1 MWLFSGY
8 IFIQLVL
15 GISSQ
20 ECRTSNN
27 KDVKWYQT
35 NKPCIFP
42 FKHGE
47 KTHNTC
53 ADLLLSGKVRTNMCA
68 TKVDNKGVIKGTGK
82 CGPNCPQ
89 ECITTFDNQGNTKFF
104 ETNKPCIFP
113 FKNRGTGEEF
123 NGCAD
128 IASFKNVCATKVDGL
143 GNARRI
149 GTCGNGCPRHG
160 SQPARSPSEPSPPK
174 KEELTRSNYD
184 SFRTTLKYEGAGKN
198 SGQYLWID
206 DDEDNCGQAASKF
219 QHH

>member
-1 MWLFSGY
+1 MWLLSGY

-27 KDVKWYQT
+27 KDQNWYQ
-35 NKPCIFP
+35 
-42 FKHGE
+42 
-47 KTHNTC
+47 
-53 ADLLLSGKVRTNMCA
+53 
-68 TKVDNKGVIKGTGK
+68 
-82 CGPNCPQ
+82 
-89 ECITTFDNQGNTKFF
+89 
-104 ETNKPCIFP
+104 TNKPCIFP

-128 IASFKNVCATKVDGL
+128 IASFKNICATKVDGL

-206 DDEDNCGQAASKF
+206 DDEDNCGQAASKS
-219 QHH
+219 QHHWKAKYIII

>member
-1 MWLFSGY
+1 MWLLSGY

-68 TKVDNKGVIKGTGK
+68 TKVDSRGVIKGTGK
-82 CGPNCPQ
+82 CGPNCP
-89 ECITTFDNQGNTKFF
+89 
-104 ETNKPCIFP
+104 
-113 FKNRGTGEEF
+113 
-123 NGCAD
+123 
-128 IASFKNVCATKVDGL
+128 TKVEKLD
-143 GNARRI
+143 
-149 GTCGNGCPRHG
+149 
-160 SQPARSPSEPSPPK
+160 PS
-174 KEELTRSNYD
+174 TYYD
-184 SFRTTLKYEGAGKN
+184 FRQNLLYNGAGKN
-198 SGQYLWID
+198 SGQYLWD
-206 DDEDNCGQAASKF
+206 DGDEDQCGVGFCKYF
-219 QHH
+219 KCI